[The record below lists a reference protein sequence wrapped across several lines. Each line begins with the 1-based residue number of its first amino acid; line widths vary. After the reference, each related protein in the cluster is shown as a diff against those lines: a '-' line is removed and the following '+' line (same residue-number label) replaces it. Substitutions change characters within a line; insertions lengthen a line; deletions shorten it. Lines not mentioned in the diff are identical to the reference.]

1 MDPRP
6 HAVDALAVAADLG
19 VEPARGLSTAEAER
33 RAREG
38 GANALEASEHEPLWR
53 MVIDS
58 MTEPFVLLLALAGGL
73 AIVVGEVRDG
83 LLVLAGLL
91 PIVGADAS
99 RSASNA
105 RSPRYS
111 VTTSAPA
118 ARVRRD
124 GVAAMI

>member
-33 RAREG
+33 RAREI

-73 AIVVGEVRDG
+73 ALPWRCRARAPGARVRRDG
-83 LLVLAGLL
+83 LAGII
-91 PIVGADAS
+91 PAAGADAS
-99 RSASNA
+99 PKASNA

-111 VTTSAPA
+111 VTT
-118 ARVRRD
+118 
-124 GVAAMI
+124 